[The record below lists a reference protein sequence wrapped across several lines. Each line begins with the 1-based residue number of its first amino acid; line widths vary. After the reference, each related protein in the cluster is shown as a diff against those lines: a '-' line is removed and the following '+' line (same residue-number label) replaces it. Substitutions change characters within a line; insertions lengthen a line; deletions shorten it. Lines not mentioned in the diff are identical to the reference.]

1 MSRTRVLLVITSV
14 VALSFAVPA
23 LAGKSSPLKLA
34 KQALK
39 LSKKADKRSKTA
51 LSTANTAKAN
61 AATALA
67 KANTPITDVAH
78 ATNAD
83 HAASADHADKA
94 GALDGLTV
102 LGRVKA
108 QPTSGPDF
116 ATAQANAPEIPLFSR
131 GPIRVYGKCF
141 EYTSGNPDVEA
152 HVYIATSQNGVMYS
166 TDDNSDSG
174 NGYLNTDTL
183 EGDRNL
189 NYQASSDSVPS
200 LNVGSGKGEFFAVA
214 SDGTTLQGNVY
225 VGAKQ
230 GDPAVGNGPIGAG
243 SGCLFTGR
251 AFGS

>member
-78 ATNAD
+78 AANAD

-116 ATAQANAPEIPLFSR
+116 DTAQANAPEIPLFSR
-131 GPIRVYGKCF
+131 GPLRVYGKCF
-141 EYTSGNPDVEA
+141 EYNSGNPDVEA

-166 TDDNSDSG
+166 TGDNSDSG

-183 EGDRNL
+183 EGNRNL

>member
-78 ATNAD
+78 AANAD

-94 GALDGLTV
+94 SALDGLTV

-116 ATAQANAPEIPLFSR
+116 DTAQANAPEIPLFSR
-131 GPIRVYGKCF
+131 GPLRVYGKCF
-141 EYTSGNPDVEA
+141 EYNSGNPDVEA

-166 TDDNSDSG
+166 TGDNSDSG

-183 EGDRNL
+183 EGNRNL

>member
-1 MSRTRVLLVITSV
+1 MSRTRVLLVIASV
-14 VALSFAVPA
+14 VALSFTVPA

-51 LSTANTAKAN
+51 LKTANTAKTN

-67 KANTPITDVAH
+67 KANTPVTDVAH

-83 HAASADHADKA
+83 HANNADKA
-94 GALDGLTV
+94 NALDGLTV

-116 ATAQANAPEIPLFSR
+116 DTAQANAPEIPLFSR

-141 EYTSGNPDVEA
+141 EYNSGNPDVEA
-152 HVYIATSQNGVMYS
+152 HVYIATSQNGVMYA
-166 TDDNSDSG
+166 TADNSDSG
-174 NGYLNTDTL
+174 NAYLNTDTP
-183 EGDRNL
+183 EGNRNL
-189 NYQASSDSVPS
+189 MYQASSDSVPS
-200 LNVGSGKGEFFAVA
+200 LNVGSGRGEFFAIA